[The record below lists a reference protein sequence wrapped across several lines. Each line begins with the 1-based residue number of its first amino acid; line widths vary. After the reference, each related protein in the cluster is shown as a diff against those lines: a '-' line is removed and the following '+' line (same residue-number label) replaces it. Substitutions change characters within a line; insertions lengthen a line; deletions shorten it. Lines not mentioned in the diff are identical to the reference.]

1 MRKFLLFLS
10 LLLPLMVM
18 ADRKP
23 KTIAPEVKKV
33 AILETVDKTGQ
44 VSYAH
49 KLMLRTSLAKAIT
62 EAEGYEGY
70 DRTDLDALLGEQTF
84 QRTGMVTS
92 DQIKRVGELTGAQ
105 YVLVAEAVMVDSATI
120 FASAKIIDVETAQTI
135 KAETQL
141 MSATPQ
147 DIQVGCTSL
156 AGNLLGISL
165 KAAITQAA
173 NTPSAAQKPAAPAAT
188 TPAEATPQPA
198 PKPKSKALVTWEWPA
213 DCSVTVNRCYVANGR
228 LYIDLR
234 FTNNAGEDFKYY
246 MAASYIKVY
255 DSDGGCI
262 EGSSSQKN
270 TILWVKGKQLAV
282 DNSYIPSEVTIPV
295 VYAVN
300 NFTSKSNLIS
310 LCEIIISHGTVYGM
324 YRNYKL
330 RIKNLPIER

>member
-1 MRKFLLFLS
+1 MKKILLLFS
-10 LLLPLMVM
+10 LILLPLMVM

-23 KTIAPEVKKV
+23 KTTTPEAKKV

-49 KLMLRTSLAKAIT
+49 KLMLRTNLAKAIT

-84 QRTGMVTS
+84 QRTGMVTN
-92 DQIKRVGELTGAQ
+92 DQIKRVGEMTGAQ

-120 FASAKIIDVETAQTI
+120 FATAKIIDVETAQTV
-135 KAETQL
+135 KAESQL
-141 MSATPQ
+141 MRATPQ
-147 DIQVGCTSL
+147 DIQIGCTSL
-156 AGNLLGISL
+156 AGNLLGITL

-173 NTPSAAQKPAAPAAT
+173 NTTPAKPDVPKAT
-188 TPAEATPQPA
+188 TPSEPASQPA
-198 PKPKSKALVTWEWPA
+198 PKSKSKAVITWEWPA
-213 DCSVTVNRCYVANGR
+213 NCSVSVNRCYVENGR

-234 FTNNAGEDFKYY
+234 FSNNGSEDFKYY
-246 MAASYIKVY
+246 MAANYIKVY

-262 EGSSSQKN
+262 EGSSSQRN
-270 TILWVKGKQLAV
+270 TILWVKGKQVAV
-282 DNSYIPSEVTIPV
+282 DNSSIPSDVTIPV
-295 VYAVN
+295 VYAIN

-310 LCEIIISHGTVYGM
+310 LCEITISHGTVYGS

-330 RIKNLPIER
+330 KIKNLPIEK